1 MNKQINNMTLLTNDL
16 NENISTLREQFQNSS
31 DFIARSIII
40 NNVNVSFLMIEGM
53 VNMGTMSTI
62 MLRPLLEKQFNKK
75 GSKSEIY
82 EYIQSRSILAPD
94 MKDVYTCEEV
104 FQFLMSGFVVILI
117 DGIDKAIVFGI
128 QGFNFRSIS
137 EPNSEVNE
145 LGSRE
150 GFTEP
155 LRINM
160 TMVRRRIKSPLLKF
174 DLMTIGE
181 TSKTDICLMY
191 LTNKVSPE
199 LLIEIKQRLQNI
211 KLDIILTSGYL
222 NPFLEGKPWSLFS
235 DVGITE
241 RPDVLAGKI
250 NEGRVAI
257 IIDGTPYSLIVPYLF
272 SENFQN
278 LDDYAHRSYY
288 ASFIRFIKYISFL
301 ITILLPSL
309 YVGIC
314 TFHPELLPHALI
326 FNISAGEE
334 TTPFPL
340 LAEALIMHLFYE
352 IMREAGLRLPRSIG
366 HAISIVGGLVIGDAA
381 VSAGLIGAPMLLI
394 VGLTAISA
402 FVVPSLY
409 EAVTILRFLFII
421 LAGTLGLYGLA
432 LGIILMLV
440 SMCSLENMGSIY
452 MSPISPFSFSAMRDT
467 FVRVNFRKMQNH
479 QSNVND
485 LKGMKITDKY

>member
-1 MNKQINNMTLLTNDL
+1 MSNKNQFNNTISNSTTPKFITQDIS
-16 NENISTLREQFQNSS
+16 ENIFSLREQFQNSS
-31 DFIARSIII
+31 DFIVRSILI
-40 NNVNVSFLMIEGM
+40 NNVNVSFLLIEGM

-82 EYIQSRSILAPD
+82 EFIQSRSILAPD
-94 MKDVYTCEEV
+94 MKDIHTNEEI

-117 DGIDKAIVFGI
+117 DGLDKAIVFGI
-128 QGFNFRSIS
+128 QGFSFRSIS

-199 LLIEIKQRLQNI
+199 LLLQIKQRLQTI
-211 KLDIILTSGYL
+211 KLDIILTSGYIH
-222 NPFLEGKPWSLFS
+222 PFLEGKPFSIFS

-257 IIDGTPYSLIVPYLF
+257 MVDGTVLSYSTI
-272 SENFQN
+272 
-278 LDDYAHRSYY
+278 
-288 ASFIRFIKYISFL
+288 FI
-301 ITILLPSL
+301 
-309 YVGIC
+309 
-314 TFHPELLPHALI
+314 
-326 FNISAGEE
+326 
-334 TTPFPL
+334 
-340 LAEALIMHLFYE
+340 
-352 IMREAGLRLPRSIG
+352 
-366 HAISIVGGLVIGDAA
+366 
-381 VSAGLIGAPMLLI
+381 
-394 VGLTAISA
+394 
-402 FVVPSLY
+402 
-409 EAVTILRFLFII
+409 
-421 LAGTLGLYGLA
+421 
-432 LGIILMLV
+432 
-440 SMCSLENMGSIY
+440 
-452 MSPISPFSFSAMRDT
+452 
-467 FVRVNFRKMQNH
+467 
-479 QSNVND
+479 
-485 LKGMKITDKY
+485 